1 MAILLIMARITQKTL
16 CVEPLLYWRRTM
28 ENHDGYIARLALLL
42 ERESRLIGVDIE
54 QEITK
59 ITDKIRKK
67 HSETKG
73 KIW

>member
-1 MAILLIMARITQKTL
+1 
-16 CVEPLLYWRRTM
+16 M
-28 ENHDGYIARLALLL
+28 ENHDGYLIRLSILL
-42 ERESRLIGVDIE
+42 ERETRLIGVDIE